1 MSAIKTNICIYSL
14 TEGPGDSGPTG
25 ALVSHLSHAPLRFRV
40 FGDLL
45 DHLQSPVSAEDIIVL
60 APVDADELAGFLTHK
75 RLQDRRLVL
84 ILPDAEE
91 ATLSLAHLLGPRY
104 LCFADD
110 VETDLAAVLNK
121 MTAHDRSR
129 FQSEGV
135 VG

>member
-1 MSAIKTNICIYSL
+1 MSATKTNICIYSF
-14 TEGPGDSGPTG
+14 TGVPGDTGPTE
-25 ALVSHLSHAPLRFRV
+25 ALVSHLSHPPLHFEA

-45 DHLQSPVSAEDIIVL
+45 DHLQSPASAEDIIVL

-91 ATLSLAHLLGPRY
+91 TTLSLAHLLGPRY

-110 VETDLAAVLNK
+110 VETDLVAVLNK
-121 MTAHDRSR
+121 MAAHGRSR
-129 FQSEGV
+129 LQSEGV